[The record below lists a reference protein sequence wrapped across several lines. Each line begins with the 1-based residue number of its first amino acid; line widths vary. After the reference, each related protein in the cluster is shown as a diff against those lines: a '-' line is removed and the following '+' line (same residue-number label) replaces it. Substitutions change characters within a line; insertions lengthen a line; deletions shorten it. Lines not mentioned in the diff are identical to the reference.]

1 MQIEKNSRQVPK
13 ATEIVRE
20 KYYCDLLYV
29 WLQNRSERV
38 EDDAFSQ
45 NPQRRIHKSKI
56 SWAGIERD
64 FTRTIDGETVK
75 EMSKR
80 TIAKYFQHLVDKK
93 LITLKEDGYYYLT
106 VLDPSKAIL
115 IEQPTLLKLEHVL
128 RRHSIDIYV
137 YLFNRYYA
145 ERDAFLITF
154 GQIKNHL
161 GIATTT
167 SSNNAIIA
175 DTLDILKRLK
185 LLDYEIKYI
194 DYKTMYQIKWV
205 ANKLPE
211 SQ

>member
-1 MQIEKNSRQVPK
+1 MKIEKNSRQIPK

-29 WLQNRSERV
+29 WLQNRSDRV
-38 EDDAFSQ
+38 EDDAFST
-45 NPQRRIHKSKI
+45 NPQRRIHKSKVT
-56 SWAGIERD
+56 WAGIERD
-64 FTRTIDGETVK
+64 FTRTINGEQVK

-80 TIAKYFQHLVDKK
+80 TIAKYFQHLLDKK
-93 LITLKEDGYYYLT
+93 LVTQVDDYYYLT

-175 DTLDILKRLK
+175 DTIDILKRLQ
-185 LLDYEIKYI
+185 LLDYCIKYI
-194 DYKTMYQIKWV
+194 DNKTMYQIKWV
-205 ANKLPE
+205 TNKLPE
-211 SQ
+211 TD